1 MMKKNSKQSILLLSI
16 GGILF
21 ICLVGVYLS
30 RSILL
35 RSIANKR
42 TTHIEQTYGLHIH
55 YENLEMCSLNEV
67 SIQGLS
73 VVPEQRDTL
82 LTLQTVNVKLTP
94 WKLLKGNFEVRNI
107 RMDGLTIAFIKRD
120 SVANYD
126 FLFSK
131 RQCQSE
137 ATTKPATE
145 SNYSHRIDRIL
156 NLIYG
161 FLPENGQLTQLNI
174 TERKDNNFVALSIP
188 AFTIEDN
195 RFQSAIKIK
204 EDTLTQQWKATG
216 ELNRKARMLKTELFA
231 TGKKKISLP
240 YINRR
245 FGAEVTFDTLYYSM
259 T

>member
-1 MMKKNSKQSILLLSI
+1 MKKNSKQSILLLSI

-131 RQCQSE
+131 RQCHNQ
-137 ATTKPATE
+137 TC
-145 SNYSHRIDRIL
+145 HRK
-156 NLIYG
+156 
-161 FLPENGQLTQLNI
+161 QLQPSYRPDIELNI
-174 TERKDNNFVALSIP
+174 WLSARKRTTDSTQYNRTER
-188 AFTIEDN
+188 
-195 RFQSAIKIK
+195 
-204 EDTLTQQWKATG
+204 QQFCCPKHPR
-216 ELNRKARMLKTELFA
+216 LH
-231 TGKKKISLP
+231 
-240 YINRR
+240 
-245 FGAEVTFDTLYYSM
+245 D
-259 T
+259 

>member
-94 WKLLKGNFEVRNI
+94 WKLLKGNFEVRNMYG
-107 RMDGLTIAFIKRD
+107 RTNDCFYQTGQR
-120 SVANYD
+120 
-126 FLFSK
+126 SK
-131 RQCQSE
+131 
-137 ATTKPATE
+137 
-145 SNYSHRIDRIL
+145 L
-156 NLIYG
+156 
-161 FLPENGQLTQLNI
+161 
-174 TERKDNNFVALSIP
+174 
-188 AFTIEDN
+188 
-195 RFQSAIKIK
+195 
-204 EDTLTQQWKATG
+204 
-216 ELNRKARMLKTELFA
+216 
-231 TGKKKISLP
+231 
-240 YINRR
+240 
-245 FGAEVTFDTLYYSM
+245 
-259 T
+259 

>member
-174 TERKDNNFVALSIP
+174 TLSLIH
-188 AFTIEDN
+188 I
-195 RFQSAIKIK
+195 
-204 EDTLTQQWKATG
+204 
-216 ELNRKARMLKTELFA
+216 
-231 TGKKKISLP
+231 
-240 YINRR
+240 
-245 FGAEVTFDTLYYSM
+245 
-259 T
+259 